1 MAAAAPARARP
12 RRAAT
17 APAPSPGPRPRP
29 QRSPAGRPRPVAR
42 PRIAGGVLWIV
53 VLAVLLA
60 GIVAVNVAALR
71 LNLESQELEQ
81 RRQDLQAENATT
93 ASKLSSLGAASRVEM
108 TARGRLGLV
117 DAVGASYVKARRP
130 KR

>member
-17 APAPSPGPRPRP
+17 APAPSPRPRPRP
-29 QRSPAGRPRPVAR
+29 QRSAARRPRPAAR
-42 PRIAGGVLWIV
+42 PRVAGGVLWIV

-81 RRQDLQAENATT
+81 RRQDLQAENATA

-117 DAVGASYVKARRP
+117 DAEGASYVKARRP